1 MGATGADIESR
12 IERARILPVVVIE
25 QAADAVPLA
34 KALLAGGLG
43 VAEITFRTAAASEAL
58 SRIRDEVPNMLLGAG
73 TVLTQSH
80 LLAARDAG
88 AQFIV
93 TPGFNPAIVEAS
105 QSAGL
110 PIVPGVNNPTGVE
123 QAMSLGL
130 KTVKFFPA
138 EPSGGVPFIK
148 ALSGPYPEIRF
159 VPTGGIG
166 PGNLANYLALQAV
179 VACGGSWMVD
189 TKLVRD
195 GRFDEITRLTAEAVA
210 LAGSAR

>member
-43 VAEITFRTAAASEAL
+43 VAEITFRTAASEAL

-80 LLAARDAG
+80 LLAAREAG

-110 PIVPGVNNPTGVE
+110 PIVPGINNPTGVE
-123 QAMSLGL
+123 QAMALGL
-130 KTVKFFPA
+130 KTVKFFPS
-138 EPSGGVPFIK
+138 EPSEQLMLVLLTV
-148 ALSGPYPEIRF
+148 A
-159 VPTGGIG
+159 V
-166 PGNLANYLALQAV
+166 LA
-179 VACGGSWMVD
+179 
-189 TKLVRD
+189 
-195 GRFDEITRLTAEAVA
+195 
-210 LAGSAR
+210 AGAAQI